1 MTIQAS
7 VTGRLTGDPDLQYG
21 QSGKARATFS
31 IAVNHAT
38 KDQQGQWQ
46 DTGATFLRVTLWEHQ
61 AESAAEKLQKGMRV
75 TARGRIETRAYQA
88 QDGSEGKSLEMRV
101 DDIGQALDKYPPKA
115 QNAPQPQQP
124 AADPWAAQ
132 PAAQPQSQGWDTP
145 ATQPAAWDQPQ
156 GDQGPIPF

>member
-7 VTGRLTGDPDLQYG
+7 VTGRLTGDPDLQFG

-31 IAVNHAT
+31 IAVNHSA

-75 TARGRIETRAYQA
+75 TARGRIETRTYQA
-88 QDGSEGKSLEMRV
+88 QDGTEGKSLEMRV
-101 DDIGQALDKYPPKA
+101 DDIGQALDKYPPKG

-132 PAAQPQSQGWDTP
+132 PATQPQSQGGWDTP
-145 ATQPAAWDQPQ
+145 QQDEV
-156 GDQGPIPF
+156 PF

>member
-46 DTGATFLRVTLWEHQ
+46 DSGATFLRVTLWEHQ
-61 AESAAEKLQKGMRV
+61 AESSAEKLQKGMRV

-88 QDGSEGKSLEMRV
+88 QDGTEGKSLEMRV
-101 DDIGQALDKYPPKA
+101 DDIGQALDKYPPKSQQA
-115 QNAPQPQQP
+115 QQAPQHQQP
-124 AADPWAAQ
+124 AADPWGAQ
-132 PAAQPQSQGWDTP
+132 PAAQPQSQGGWDTP
-145 ATQPAAWDQPQ
+145 QQDEV
-156 GDQGPIPF
+156 PF